1 MTRARTPALPA
12 LTWVAALVLLAG
24 CVAVTINVT
33 FPQEQIDS
41 AASSIED
48 LVRAPKPAPTDP
60 PTPAPRSDRAT
71 PDPGQPSVRGVPP
84 AGSIAVRWPIWL
96 GPTRAEAQV
105 PELKTRTP
113 EVMAVIG
120 SRRARYPELEAALAK
135 GCLGENN
142 QGLLEARPG
151 AQCPPNVGPLLEAEN
166 RDRMVLYRTLVE
178 QNNMPPGD
186 VPRVQAA
193 FARANRERAPA
204 GAWVQDEAGRW
215 SRK

>member
-1 MTRARTPALPA
+1 MTRVRTPPTFTPAWLVALA
-12 LTWVAALVLLAG
+12 LLAG

-33 FPQEQIDS
+33 FPQEKIDS

-48 LVRAPKPAPTDP
+48 LVRAPREAPADP
-60 PTPAPRSDRAT
+60 PRPAPRSDGRA
-71 PDPGQPSVRGVPP
+71 P
-84 AGSIAVRWPIWL
+84 AASISARWPTWL
-96 GPTRAEAQV
+96 DPARAEAQV

-113 EVMAVIG
+113 EVIAVIE
-120 SRRARYPELEAALAK
+120 SRRARYPEIEAALAK

-142 QGLLEARPG
+142 RGLLEARPG
-151 AQCPPNVGPLLEAEN
+151 SACLPNVGALAEAEN

-178 QNNMPPGD
+178 QNNMPPAD
-186 VPRVQAA
+186 FVRVQAA
-193 FARANRERAPA
+193 FARAHRERAPA